1 MDELLVLTHRF
12 PYPPDKGDKIRSWNF
27 LRYLAERYHL
37 YLGTFVDER
46 RDWSF
51 AETLRGL
58 CRDCFFAKLDP
69 RLARL
74 RSLRGFLNGSPLTIP
89 YYYDRSLDHWVRGIL
104 CRPNLR
110 RVFIYCSA
118 MAQYIPLEVRRS
130 RRCVADLVDIDSEKW
145 FEYGRTMQ
153 GLKSGISRREGRTL
167 RRIEREIASTFGA
180 TVVATQAERE
190 LFRSFAPE
198 DAGRITCIRNG
209 VDTDYF
215 APERHYDRPEEIGGT
230 SLVFTGAMDYWPNID
245 AVVYFVRSIL
255 PIVQQRIPN
264 TRLLIVGSNP
274 SPTVKALADGS
285 GVFVTGRVPDIRPY
299 VAHSSAIV
307 APLRIARG
315 VQNKML
321 EGMAMAKPVIASR
334 EAAIGIE
341 GQPGK
346 EFLIAESPEAFAAAI
361 QAVVSSQLGD
371 AIGQSAR
378 RRVLADYDWSVSGG
392 RLEAALNA

>member
-27 LRYLAERYHL
+27 LRYLADRYHL

-51 AETLRGL
+51 VETLRGL
-58 CRDCFFAKLDP
+58 CRDCFFAGLDP

-74 RSLRGFLNGSPLTIP
+74 RSLQGFISGSALTVP
-89 YYYDRSLDHWVRGIL
+89 YYFDRGLDHWARSIL
-104 CRPNLR
+104 GRPGLSR
-110 RVFIYCSA
+110 IFIYCSA
-118 MAQYIPLEVRRS
+118 MAQYIPLEIRRS

-145 FEYGRTMQ
+145 FEYGRTMH
-153 GLKSGISRREGRTL
+153 GLKARISQREGTTL
-167 RRIEREIASTFGA
+167 RRIEREIASTFGT
-180 TVVATQAERE
+180 TVVATQAERA
-190 LFRSFAPE
+190 LFQNFAPE
-198 DAGRITCIRNG
+198 SAERIACIRNG

-215 APERHYDRPEEIGGT
+215 SPERHYVRPWEIGGT

-245 AVVYFVRSIL
+245 AVIHFAKSVLPLVR
-255 PIVQQRIPN
+255 QQVPD
-264 TRLLIVGSNP
+264 TRLIVVGSNP
-274 SPTVKALADGS
+274 SSAVKALANGTDII
-285 GVFVTGRVPDIRPY
+285 VTGRVPDVRPY
-299 VAHSSAIV
+299 VAHANAIV

-341 GQPGK
+341 GQVG
-346 EFLIAESPEAFAAAI
+346 EDFLVAENAEAFVAAI
-361 QAVVSSQLGD
+361 QTVVSSPLGN
-371 AIGQSAR
+371 AIGQNAR
-378 RRVLADYDWSVSGG
+378 RRVLADYDWSISAG